1 MGLND
6 EIYERITDLSSEG
19 DEFADAGNFGKAIE
33 RYSEALKL
41 IPEPQYDWEAST
53 WLYVAIGDAYYLDE
67 NFEKALHNMEE
78 SLKCP
83 DGLDNPFIQL
93 RLGECFF
100 ELGNITKA
108 KEHLLKAYM
117 IEGEEIFE
125 DEPQKYMNLISEI
138 I

>member
-1 MGLND
+1 
-6 EIYERITDLSSEG
+6 
-19 DEFADAGNFGKAIE
+19 
-33 RYSEALKL
+33 
-41 IPEPQYDWEAST
+41 
-53 WLYVAIGDAYYLDE
+53 
-67 NFEKALHNMEE
+67 MEE

-83 DGLDNPFIQL
+83 DGLGNPFIQL

-125 DEPQKYMNLISEI
+125 DEPQKYMNLISKNI
-138 I
+138 

>member
-1 MGLND
+1 
-6 EIYERITDLSSEG
+6 
-19 DEFADAGNFGKAIE
+19 
-33 RYSEALKL
+33 
-41 IPEPQYDWEAST
+41 
-53 WLYVAIGDAYYLDE
+53 
-67 NFEKALHNMEE
+67 MEE